1 MMLLPVKYSRILF
14 LLLFV
19 LTQSSLATAQIY
31 QPRKV
36 TALLG
41 AFDDEVKLLEQS
53 VKNPKVHTIH
63 GIRFTT
69 GELNGRSVV
78 IALTGIGKV
87 NAAMTTTLALQNF
100 RPAEVIFTGI
110 AGGLNPDLL
119 PGDIVIGRETTHH
132 DYGYITFQK
141 QATRQTR
148 NPITGEFNPDNFPAH
163 PALLAKTQEAVQKVQ
178 LEPTG
183 TGRRAPVVVTGTIV
197 TGDVFVSSAEKVE
210 QLRGTFG
217 ADATEMEGAAVAQV
231 CWQQKVPCIV
241 IRSLSDKAD
250 GNAREDMLA
259 FVKVAARNSAA
270 VVVELVR
277 LLK

>member
-1 MMLLPVKYSRILF
+1 MYQLPKRAVAAICILVFLATLPVCN
-14 LLLFV
+14 
-19 LTQSSLATAQIY
+19 AQIY
-31 QPRKV
+31 KPRPV

-41 AFDDEVKLLEQS
+41 AFNDEVKLLEQS
-53 VKNPKVHTIH
+53 VKKAKKHTIH
-63 GIRFTT
+63 GIQFTT
-69 GELNGRSVV
+69 GELNGRQVV

-100 RPAEVIFTGI
+100 KPSEVIFTGI

-119 PGDIVIGRETTHH
+119 PGDIVIGRETSHH
-132 DYGYITFQK
+132 DFGYITFQK

-148 NPITGEFNPDNFPAH
+148 NPITGEFNPDFFPADS
-163 PALLAKTQEAVQKVQ
+163 ALLSKTLTSVKRVQ
-178 LEPTG
+178 LEPTAAS
-183 TGRRAPVVVTGTIV
+183 RRAPKVITGRIV

-210 QLRGTFG
+210 QLRADFG

-231 CWQQKVPCIV
+231 CWQQQVPCIV

-250 GNAREDMLA
+250 SNAREDMLN

-270 VVVELVR
+270 LVVELVG